1 MTKACT
7 THHHACA
14 CRESH
19 FRRLQQDNS
28 WAEEKLSGMAIELA
42 ELREALDTLTLV
54 IGLTPIA
61 GNREAL
67 QEAVDLARA
76 ALLKQESEG

>member
-42 ELREALDTLTLV
+42 ELRRGVDNLKIRSYELGQHELHDKAL
-54 IGLTPIA
+54 
-61 GNREAL
+61 
-67 QEAVDLARA
+67 
-76 ALLKQESEG
+76 ALLGGGENG

>member
-42 ELREALDTLTLV
+42 ELRRGVDNLKIRSYELGQQELHVMAL
-54 IGLTPIA
+54 
-61 GNREAL
+61 E
-67 QEAVDLARA
+67 
-76 ALLKQESEG
+76 LLHDRR

>member
-1 MTKACT
+1 MTKDCT

>member
-42 ELREALDTLTLV
+42 ELRRGVDNLKIRSYELGQQELHDMAL
-54 IGLTPIA
+54 
-61 GNREAL
+61 E
-67 QEAVDLARA
+67 
-76 ALLKQESEG
+76 LLHDRR

>member
-1 MTKACT
+1 MTKTCT

-14 CRESH
+14 CRENH

-42 ELREALDTLTLV
+42 ELRRGVDNLKIRSYELGQRELHDMAL
-54 IGLTPIA
+54 
-61 GNREAL
+61 
-67 QEAVDLARA
+67 
-76 ALLKQESEG
+76 ALLQGEQR

>member
-28 WAEEKLSGMAIELA
+28 LAEEKLSGMAIELA
-42 ELREALDTLTLV
+42 ELRRGVDNLKIRSYELGQQELHDMAL
-54 IGLTPIA
+54 
-61 GNREAL
+61 E
-67 QEAVDLARA
+67 
-76 ALLKQESEG
+76 LLHDRR

>member
-42 ELREALDTLTLV
+42 ELRRGVDNIKIRSYELGQHELHDKAL
-54 IGLTPIA
+54 
-61 GNREAL
+61 
-67 QEAVDLARA
+67 
-76 ALLKQESEG
+76 ALLGGEK

>member
-42 ELREALDTLTLV
+42 ELRRGVDNIKIRSYELGQQQLHDMAL
-54 IGLTPIA
+54 
-61 GNREAL
+61 E
-67 QEAVDLARA
+67 
-76 ALLKQESEG
+76 LLHDRR

>member
-1 MTKACT
+1 MTKDCT

-42 ELREALDTLTLV
+42 ELRRGVDNLKIRSYELGQRELHDMAL
-54 IGLTPIA
+54 
-61 GNREAL
+61 
-67 QEAVDLARA
+67 
-76 ALLKQESEG
+76 ALLQGEQR